1 MNIEFDPVADTAYM
15 EIASGEVNRTKE
27 IAPGIM
33 LDLDE
38 QGRVIGIEVLYV
50 SKRDSLPAMKQAA

>member
-1 MNIEFDPVADTAYM
+1 MKIEFDPLADAAYM
-15 EIASGEVNRTKE
+15 EISGGEVENTKE

-38 QGRVIGIEVLYV
+38 QGRVVGIEVLYV

>member
-1 MNIEFDPVADTAYM
+1 MKIEFDPLADAAYM
-15 EIASGEVNRTKE
+15 EISGGAVEHTKE

-38 QGRVIGIEVLYV
+38 QGRVVGIEVLYL